1 MKHLNRMFSLLLAL
15 VMVLSLLPLAAFAE
29 ESGAGENSEAEVVP
43 MPTFKVNV
51 SAVCY
56 TKTDMKT
63 LVGTASTL
71 SLEQTEAVTLDE
83 ETFGPFLSYKN
94 KLYEFRGIFFE
105 GSLHD
110 SVTVNY
116 AVDLKAVYT
125 PHTHRYLQRY
135 NRAYHWMGCRCGSVI
150 QKAKHVDPATDS
162 DSICTCGY
170 EFSHNADLVTLWL
183 RNMQLSPRFNRN
195 TTEYT
200 GEIFT
205 YKDVTST
212 KISYKALDS
221 LATVEVSGGTEIHDG
236 LNVFEITVTA
246 EDRKTTKTYT
256 VFAAKPVK
264 VDGVTIYNDGST
276 DGGRTTEAAPKATLK
291 RTTASLSI
299 SEAVAKKLAEQAATN
314 ESTHIN
320 VEPKFSKWSTKV
332 FTVSFP
338 AAALT
343 AISENCDA
351 DLVIKTFMADVTIPN
366 EVLADLAKEGNTIT
380 LRLDKEPSV
389 ALSITADEKEVAVSD
404 KIAVDVK

>member
-1 MKHLNRMFSLLLAL
+1 MKNIKRMLSLAL
-15 VMVLSLLPLAAFAE
+15 ALMLVLSLLPMAVFAE
-29 ESGAGENSEAEVVP
+29 ESGTEEPIPA
-43 MPTFKVNV
+43 PTFKVNV

-56 TKTDMKT
+56 TKSDMKT
-63 LVGTASTL
+63 LVGIASTT
-71 SLEQTEAVTLDE
+71 SLEQSEPVTVSED
-83 ETFGPFLSYKN
+83 TFKPYLTYKN

-125 PHTHRYLQRY
+125 PHTHHYVQRY
-135 NRAYHWMGCRCGSVI
+135 NRAYHWMGCACGSVI

-183 RNMQLSPRFNRN
+183 RNMVLSPRFNRN

-200 GEIFT
+200 GEVFT
-205 YKDVTST
+205 YKDVNST
-212 KISYKALDS
+212 KISCKALDD
-221 LATVEVSGGTEIHDG
+221 LATVEISGGTEIRDG

-256 VFAAKPVK
+256 VFASKPVK
-264 VDGVTIYNDGST
+264 VDGVVILNNGTT

-291 RTTASLSI
+291 RVTASLSI
-299 SEAVAKKLAEQAATN
+299 SEAVASKLAEQAVTN
-314 ESTHIN
+314 ESTQI
-320 VEPKFSKWSTKV
+320 VLEPTFSKWCTKV
-332 FTVSFP
+332 FNITFP
-338 AAALT
+338 AAALE
-343 AISENCDA
+343 AISKDCDA

-366 EVLADLAKEGNTIT
+366 DLLAEIAKEGDSIT
-380 LRLDKEPSV
+380 FRLDKEPSV
-389 ALSITADEKEVAVSD
+389 ALSIVAGEKEVAVSE
-404 KIAVDVK
+404 KITVDVK